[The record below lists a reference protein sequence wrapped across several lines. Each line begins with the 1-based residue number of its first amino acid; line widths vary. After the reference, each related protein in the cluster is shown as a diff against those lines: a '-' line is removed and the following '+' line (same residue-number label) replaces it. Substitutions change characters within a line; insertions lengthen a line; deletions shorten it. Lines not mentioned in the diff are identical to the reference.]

1 MGANLALR
9 KMRSFPLTRPTK
21 PASNKLAV
29 STGPS
34 REETLLSDHIFYFFG
49 HSFTLT
55 SQAQFLAILVVVIA
69 ATAWSVQQFRR
80 KRSVVLQ
87 SSAVTAQVVYELS
100 RVADALE
107 RIANRPVDQ
116 LIAATTR
123 QTEEPTGRIP
133 YSMFGR

>member
-1 MGANLALR
+1 M
-9 KMRSFPLTRPTK
+9 
-21 PASNKLAV
+21 
-29 STGPS
+29 
-34 REETLLSDHIFYFFG
+34 LSDHVFYFFG

-55 SQAQFLAILVVVIA
+55 SQVQFLAILVVVIA

-87 SSAVTAQVVYELS
+87 SSPVTAQVVYELS

-116 LIAATTR
+116 LIAATSR
-123 QTEEPTGRIP
+123 KAEEPTGRIP

>member
-1 MGANLALR
+1 
-9 KMRSFPLTRPTK
+9 LTRAAE
-21 PASNKLAV
+21 PASNKSVV

-34 REETLLSDHIFYFFG
+34 REETLLSDHVFYFFG
-49 HSFTLT
+49 HAFTLT
-55 SQAQFLAILVVVIA
+55 SHVQFLAILVVVIA

-87 SSAVTAQVVYELS
+87 SSAVSNQVTYELS
-100 RVADALE
+100 RIADALE

-116 LIAATTR
+116 IIASAGIP
-123 QTEEPTGRIP
+123 EEKPSGGRIP